1 MEVVIARC
9 AGLDVHQATVAA
21 CVRVQ
26 GPTGHITQEVRTFGT
41 TTTQLRALVAWLQD
55 HGVMDVAMEATGVL
69 WKPVWHVLEPHVAP
83 AAGESA
89 ATSAASPVGRADV
102 Q

>member
-69 WKPVWHVLEPHVAP
+69 WKPVWHVLEPHVHVLLVNP
-83 AAGESA
+83 RDIRRV
-89 ATSAASPVGRADV
+89 PGRKTDV